1 MQTLTP
7 NTSADVARASA
18 LGPVKCGKL
27 EAETLA
33 AVAALPD
40 ATVAAIKLAETDGP
54 MAATTLAAWQHV
66 STLGLTIG
74 RRARI
79 RGGLPRGG

>member
-1 MQTLTP
+1 MSTITP
-7 NTSADVARASA
+7 SADVQRAEQ

-27 EAETLA
+27 ERETLD
-33 AVAALPD
+33 AVASLPA
-40 ATVAAIKLAETDGP
+40 ATAAAIRLAEQHGP
-54 MAATTLAAWQHV
+54 TAPETLAAWQHV